1 MYMFYLKVAP
11 EKKNVV
17 CNKLFTLFMMLTE
30 VPDPLWRTF
39 LCMMQ
44 VNFKIYQMN
53 LIFFI
58 VRHICDSEL
67 DLIIQL
73 EFLHWQGF
81 LLF

>member
-30 VPDPLWRTF
+30 VPGPLYRTF

-53 LIFFI
+53 LIFI
-58 VRHICDSEL
+58 YCDSEL

-73 EFLHWQGF
+73 EF
-81 LLF
+81 